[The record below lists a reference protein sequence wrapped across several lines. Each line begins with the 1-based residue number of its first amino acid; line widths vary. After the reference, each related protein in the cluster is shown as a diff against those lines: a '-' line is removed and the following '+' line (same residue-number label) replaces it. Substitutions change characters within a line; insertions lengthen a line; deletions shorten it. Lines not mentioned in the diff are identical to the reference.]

1 MSVGSVPC
9 ATSGLAFRSLAPHK
23 TRAQWLCY
31 VLGQVRLAGIPTRM
45 WPLGTSVLEGG
56 DRRMYG
62 AHWADFLAKSASFRF
77 SERPCLKR
85 EDKERLKKI
94 TSVFLWQH
102 THEHTTHVCSQTD
115 RQTHKHT

>member
-1 MSVGSVPC
+1 
-9 ATSGLAFRSLAPHK
+9 
-23 TRAQWLCY
+23 
-31 VLGQVRLAGIPTRM
+31 
-45 WPLGTSVLEGG
+45 
-56 DRRMYG
+56 MYG

-102 THEHTTHVCSQTD
+102 THEHTTRVFTD
-115 RQTHKHT
+115 RQTDTHTPNKITWQ